1 MNNKNVKKYIT
12 ERFVSDGIKRKDV
25 YTKGNEVV
33 DFHNEKYSEFDVKDD
48 FYEYIYSLCT
58 DGCFYDF
65 CQTQTEKCTG
75 ETIESIQEE
84 IINSEDP
91 YEDDDL
97 DNTGFIYDWY
107 LMDQMRTSFNG
118 GFDFFV
124 DILDEIEEKKL

>member
-1 MNNKNVKKYIT
+1 MNSENIEKYIK
-12 ERFVSDGIKRKDV
+12 ECFLSHGIKREDV
-25 YTKGNEVV
+25 YTTMKDVV

-65 CQTQTEKCTG
+65 CQHQTEKCTG
-75 ETIESIQEE
+75 ETIESIQEK
-84 IINSEDP
+84 IIHSGDP

-97 DNTGFIYDWY
+97 DNMGFIYDWY
-107 LMDQMRTSFNG
+107 LMDRMRTSFNG

-124 DILDEIEEKKL
+124 YILDEIDQEKL